1 MSSSR
6 ERYQTKRRLF
16 EIESY
21 AAVAVNLML
30 AIAASFGLVRLVSYN
45 FEQQVKVDLLDE
57 EVEKTRTRVDQV
69 REEFGQYF
77 DPYQSTSVVRQQSHR
92 IEPGQARI
100 ILTQPEQTAP
110 DTEGLAH
117 ESVNTE
123 DDENQDE

>member
-77 DPYQSTSVVRQQSHR
+77 DPYQST
-92 IEPGQARI
+92 
-100 ILTQPEQTAP
+100 
-110 DTEGLAH
+110 
-117 ESVNTE
+117 
-123 DDENQDE
+123 